1 MKRSL
6 PLFFGDTARGV
17 AIHLPCGQLMLAR
30 AISNRSFMLFGG
42 PLGGFSWAHRPLYFS
57 QLAAPPRPG
66 QAVPGPPSAPV
77 TPRARPRRRGGDG
90 HKHEWRCRRG
100 LQAETCGTPRISR
113 RSSRFG
119 RHAIMAPL
127 TQEMVT
133 MQTQL
138 TAIIEREARGYAS
151 FCPELDIASQGDTI
165 EEARDNLREALE
177 LFFESA
183 SPAEIQE
190 RRHAEIYVTRVD
202 VAIG

>member
-1 MKRSL
+1 MKGSL

-77 TPRARPRRRGGDG
+77 TPRARPPTRDGDG

-100 LQAETCGTPRISR
+100 LQAMFLHTQKPFERQVARYEAAPMS
-113 RSSRFG
+113 G
-119 RHAIMAPL
+119 RHRMSYRP
-127 TQEMVT
+127 
-133 MQTQL
+133 
-138 TAIIEREARGYAS
+138 AR
-151 FCPELDIASQGDTI
+151 
-165 EEARDNLREALE
+165 
-177 LFFESA
+177 SA
-183 SPAEIQE
+183 S
-190 RRHAEIYVTRVD
+190 
-202 VAIG
+202 G